1 MTTPTPGFQKT
12 AETLEAESA
21 NIKEDVR
28 SIKESGQN
36 IARDLKRDSVEVAKA
51 ASNDAHHKLADVKV
65 EMQHKLEDLKA
76 TASERLEVIEQEVKT
91 HPLQSMAIAFA
102 AGALV
107 SLVLGRR

>member
-12 AETLEAESA
+12 AETIATESS
-21 NIKEDVR
+21 NIKEDMR

-36 IARDLKRDSVEVAKA
+36 IARDLKRDGTEVAKA
-51 ASNDAHHKLADVKV
+51 ASNDAHSKLQDVKGEV
-65 EMQHKLEDLKA
+65 QHKLEDLKA
-76 TASERLEVIEQEVKT
+76 TASERLEGIEKEVKS